1 MLFHGKLH
9 QLASYHTI
17 LYTGHQA
24 TPTCASSY
32 IMRGP
37 NLCDEMTTSL
47 VTRPHK
53 QFIRVTLAHFVTQ
66 SVIIPWPRIIFHW
79 RKLSFSLHIR
89 SAIIRIIIYFERIIT
104 DIIILWNEKKG
115 MYYFLKINEIVAWCM
130 EEKLNTCMWHVHLPS
145 LNKSLHKI
153 TVKLIAFKP
162 EP

>member
-24 TPTCASSY
+24 TRTCASSY

-47 VTRPHK
+47 VTRSHK

-66 SVIIPWPRIIFHW
+66 SVIIPWPRITFPLAQTFFSFAHTFSHNSHHYLFWKDNNWHHYFMKRKERHVLFFENKWNRCLMHGRKTKYVYVACTSPLVMKISWFHHW
-79 RKLSFSLHIR
+79 R
-89 SAIIRIIIYFERIIT
+89 
-104 DIIILWNEKKG
+104 
-115 MYYFLKINEIVAWCM
+115 
-130 EEKLNTCMWHVHLPS
+130 
-145 LNKSLHKI
+145 
-153 TVKLIAFKP
+153 
-162 EP
+162 